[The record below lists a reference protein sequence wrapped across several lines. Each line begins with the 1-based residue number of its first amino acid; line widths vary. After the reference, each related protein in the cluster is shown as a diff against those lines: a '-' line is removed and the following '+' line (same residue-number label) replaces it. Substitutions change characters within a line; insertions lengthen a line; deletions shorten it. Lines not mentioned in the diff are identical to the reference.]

1 MSKTLT
7 QKQLKTLVHYDPL
20 TGNFKYLHRTNYL
33 KKEFAGGNMSNGYI
47 YLSLSY
53 KKYLAHRLAFLYMT
67 GSMPEYVDHID
78 QKKDNNIFTNLR
90 AVTHQENHRNTKL
103 SKNNTS
109 GFNGVWFETRSQKY
123 VAEIVINNKKKR
135 LGTFA
140 DKEYAIEA
148 RKAANIKYGFHKNH
162 GKIGE

>member
-20 TGNFKYLHRTNYL
+20 TGNFKYLNRTNYL
-33 KKEFAGGNMSNGYI
+33 KKEFAGGRMLNGYI

-53 KKYLAHRLAFLYMT
+53 KKYYAHRLAFLYMT
-67 GSMPEYVDHID
+67 GSMPEFVDHID
-78 QKKDNNIFTNLR
+78 QKKDNNIFSNLR
-90 AVTHQENHRNTKL
+90 VVTHQENHRNTKL

-109 GFNGVWFETRSQKY
+109 GFNGVHFETRSQKY
-123 VAEIVINNKKKR
+123 VAEIMISGRKKR

-140 DKEYAIEA
+140 DKEDAIEA
-148 RKAANIKYGFHKNH
+148 RKAANIKYMFHENH